1 MDDVLS
7 STGTGVGIVTVQAVA
22 YPLPAWLGNW
32 IGTIAHVSVGLSCL
46 LWAFYCSKSLGLTAT
61 EHPCS
66 VFGSPWERR
75 LFAWV
80 GFWEAVGPVFLVAI
94 PALCYQAVACH
105 QRNMTHLLAAISVFG
120 GVAWDVLWERTSV
133 TRVEGDGLPNG
144 SSNKTHWSMIGRDLG
159 LAVFSSLVPA
169 WFLFFHDHDS
179 AHNTMADG
187 DDAENVIHE
196 YLSIVMGIAGFLRML
211 MRHEWFGERF
221 MPLYLV
227 VFACIGTHFIAAG
240 PLTRVAFVRGLG
252 LNGINVVFV
261 CVLLGGIF
269 GWYLTYTQ
277 FRTHGGGSSARYV
290 RVPTQLPESEMVVV
304 ATEV

>member
-1 MDDVLS
+1 
-7 STGTGVGIVTVQAVA
+7 
-22 YPLPAWLGNW
+22 
-32 IGTIAHVSVGLSCL
+32 
-46 LWAFYCSKSLGLTAT
+46 
-61 EHPCS
+61 
-66 VFGSPWERR
+66 
-75 LFAWV
+75 
-80 GFWEAVGPVFLVAI
+80 
-94 PALCYQAVACH
+94 
-105 QRNMTHLLAAISVFG
+105 
-120 GVAWDVLWERTSV
+120 
-133 TRVEGDGLPNG
+133 
-144 SSNKTHWSMIGRDLG
+144 
-159 LAVFSSLVPA
+159 
-169 WFLFFHDHDS
+169 
-179 AHNTMADG
+179 MADG